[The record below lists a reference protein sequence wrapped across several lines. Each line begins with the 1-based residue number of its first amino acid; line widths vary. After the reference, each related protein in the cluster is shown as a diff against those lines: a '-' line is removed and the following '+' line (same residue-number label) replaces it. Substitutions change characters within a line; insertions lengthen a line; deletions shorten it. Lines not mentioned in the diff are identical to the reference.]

1 MIYDETIGKF
11 FIPEAI
17 TRMGINC
24 GKIIGCSLDNQ
35 KIEDFITTFV
45 TYIVFQR
52 IGLFWIIKSNKNLH
66 FDFQNHC
73 TSWILNGP
81 WYNTSICSQLHGLL
95 FEDYFTTSKRDKY
108 DIMCSIEAHGKTEIS
123 QQEQTC

>member
-1 MIYDETIGKF
+1 MMKPLANF

-52 IGLFWIIKSNKNLH
+52 IGLFWIIKSKKNH
-66 FDFQNHC
+66 
-73 TSWILNGP
+73 ILIFKSTVLIG
-81 WYNTSICSQLHGLL
+81 YLMVHGITL
-95 FEDYFTTSKRDKY
+95 
-108 DIMCSIEAHGKTEIS
+108 
-123 QQEQTC
+123 